1 MDKSREK
8 CIQTWKV
15 ITSDMTADEAQLS
28 SALAT
33 KKGSHNDLGGGGG
46 GKPMAFAFHK
56 TSDTEVCMQPTN
68 IITIPIKFY
77 ATELCRTECPPE
89 HRDISHISFVIPQ
102 RFVFYIDLQLCM
114 PIKHIFLR
122 HQ

>member
-33 KKGSHNDLGGGGG
+33 KKGSHNDLGGGG
-46 GKPMAFAFHK
+46 
-56 TSDTEVCMQPTN
+56 QTN
-68 IITIPIKFY
+68 GICFP
-77 ATELCRTECPPE
+77 
-89 HRDISHISFVIPQ
+89 
-102 RFVFYIDLQLCM
+102 
-114 PIKHIFLR
+114 
-122 HQ
+122 